1 MDPIPLRPRRDDTAA
16 DMRSLVQLG
25 EVEPQPIPAPA
36 PAPEPA
42 PVPEPVPDP
51 VDEQEAAG
59 LFSALTEAGIE
70 PAANDQAA
78 ARAVASLDPAT
89 VAAVQRWIK
98 APRKT
103 KPETPGDK

>member
-1 MDPIPLRPRRDDTAA
+1 MSDPIPLQPRRDDTAA

-25 EVEPQPIPAPA
+25 EAEPQPVPASAPA
-36 PAPEPA
+36 PT
-42 PVPEPVPDP
+42 PDP
-51 VDEQEAAG
+51 VDEKEAA
-59 LFSALTEAGIE
+59 LLSAALMEAGVE
-70 PAANDQAA
+70 TAADDQAA

-103 KPETPGDK
+103 KPTTPASK